1 MTGMLGF
8 WSAAGVVSTTP
19 ATAVIASKAIS
30 FRQFENELRNLI
42 GEEPIID
49 TRWVGFPGCN
59 VFMIF
64 WGAVRKS
71 ISSAA
76 EKLSISLDMKYKKKE
91 LVVKLKFSISFLKQ
105 T

>member
-1 MTGMLGF
+1 
-8 WSAAGVVSTTP
+8 
-19 ATAVIASKAIS
+19 
-30 FRQFENELRNLI
+30 
-42 GEEPIID
+42 
-49 TRWVGFPGCN
+49 
-59 VFMIF
+59 MIF

-76 EKLSISLDMKYKKKE
+76 EKLSIGLDMKYKEKE

>member
-1 MTGMLGF
+1 MTMTGMLGF
-8 WSAAGVVSTTP
+8 WSAAGVVSTTL

-49 TRWVGFPGCN
+49 TRWVEFPDCS

-64 WGAVRKS
+64 GGTVRKS
-71 ISSAA
+71 ISSAV
-76 EKLSISLDMKYKKKE
+76 EKLSISLGYEM
-91 LVVKLKFSISFLKQ
+91 
-105 T
+105 